1 MATKKSYLIKNATV
15 VSVDPSIG
23 NVSNCDVLIANGFIQ
38 AVGPDLPTPPGSVS
52 ESSNTV
58 IIDATDAIV
67 CPGFVDTHRHTWQ
80 SQLRTLC
87 TDFVLSD
94 YLLTL
99 RHVYGSCYSAHD
111 AYLGNYCGALESI
124 DNGITYIVDHS
135 HIMNSPEHADAA
147 VKGRKDVVFSLGG
160 RHRWLSNIVKDA
172 KIGGTFCYGFY
183 PNPAWEGSNMDRER
197 EGTNPDWRLIDA
209 KRVRHEH
216 FPENGPGQLLRFG
229 VAPAEAEIVP
239 FDQLVREIELA
250 RSLDAALITAHIALG
265 HYDSGHFTTR
275 KLNEKGLLGPDLLW
289 SHANSLADDE
299 LRAVKEHGV
308 GLASTPDI
316 ELQMGGGHPIAFRA
330 RELG

>member
-160 RHRWLSNIVKDA
+160 RHR
-172 KIGGTFCYGFY
+172 
-183 PNPAWEGSNMDRER
+183 
-197 EGTNPDWRLIDA
+197 
-209 KRVRHEH
+209 
-216 FPENGPGQLLRFG
+216 
-229 VAPAEAEIVP
+229 
-239 FDQLVREIELA
+239 
-250 RSLDAALITAHIALG
+250 
-265 HYDSGHFTTR
+265 
-275 KLNEKGLLGPDLLW
+275 
-289 SHANSLADDE
+289 
-299 LRAVKEHGV
+299 
-308 GLASTPDI
+308 
-316 ELQMGGGHPIAFRA
+316 
-330 RELG
+330 